1 MLNKALDIA
10 SAMPYVK
17 GQQRIAAVIVDK
29 RGNIIASA
37 VNDYGKSHPLQKAMS
52 VKAEGNACRIFLHA
66 EISALLKSLRSG
78 KKGAKIFI
86 ARVSKRGEPLL
97 AAPCPTCQY
106 ALQLYGIEHIEH
118 T

>member
-10 SAMPYVK
+10 SSMPYVK

-29 RGNIIASA
+29 RGNVLASA
-37 VNDYGKSHPLQKAMS
+37 SNDYGKSHPLQKAMS
-52 VKAEGNACRIFLHA
+52 IKAEGNASRIFLHA
-66 EISALLKSLRSG
+66 EISALLKALRSG
-78 KKGAKIFI
+78 KKGVKIFV

-97 AAPCPTCQY
+97 AAPCPTCAY
-106 ALQLYGIEHIEH
+106 TLELYGIKHIEH

>member
-1 MLNKALDIA
+1 MLSKALDIA
-10 SAMPYVK
+10 SSMPYIK

-29 RGNIIASA
+29 RGDAIASA

-52 VKAEGNACRIFLHA
+52 IKAEGNSQKVFLHA
-66 EISALLKSLRSG
+66 EISALLKCLRSG
-78 KKGAKIFI
+78 KIPAKIFI